1 MYVSAFKGCP
11 HQRKNISEY
20 VCWKQL
26 KITFLLTRPV
36 PVEEFRIQLA
46 FAVAN
51 KIVSRESTM
60 NPLTYFTKPPILH

>member
-26 KITFLLTRPV
+26 EITFLLTRPV
-36 PVEEFRIQLA
+36 SEEEFRIQLA
-46 FAVAN
+46 FVAAN
-51 KIVSRESTM
+51 KIASWESTM
-60 NPLTYFTKPPILH
+60 NPLTYFTKHPILH